1 MCDKL
6 SKYITGFRNS
16 HGTQHTLL
24 VMFEKWKKP
33 LDEKRQFT
41 ILEDLLK
48 AFDTT
53 NHDLL
58 LANAKAYG
66 FSENVLKLTCSYLTD
81 RWEALQINNNF
92 SSYKTAHAG
101 ALQGSIDGP
110 LLFNVFMDDLK
121 LLLFET
127 YLSNYADDNNF
138 HRIEKEKDITKEK
151 FKKDFKLVTDWA
163 FEIICA

>member
-1 MCDKL
+1 ME
-6 SKYITGFRNS
+6 RNI
-16 HGTQHTLL
+16 L

-58 LANAKAYG
+58 LANPKAYG
-66 FSENVLKLTCSYLTD
+66 ISENVFKLTCSYLTD

-92 SSYKTAHAG
+92 SS
-101 ALQGSIDGP
+101 
-110 LLFNVFMDDLK
+110 
-121 LLLFET
+121 
-127 YLSNYADDNNF
+127 
-138 HRIEKEKDITKEK
+138 
-151 FKKDFKLVTDWA
+151 
-163 FEIICA
+163 